1 MRMSSGPQRTAL
13 GKPDASTRPTAHLSA
28 GDQRSG
34 GPSAVLAQSNSRTR
48 RAISPPVSAAS
59 SPNAGARAPG
69 AGAAAAAS
77 TAGTTI
83 GGEDAGGFRIG
94 SIRFY
99 NELTPA
105 LVPAPPRR
113 PAAQAGYYDEEGLA

>member
-59 SPNAGARAPG
+59 SPNARAGAPG
-69 AGAAAAAS
+69 AGAAAS

-83 GGEDAGGFRIG
+83 GGEDAGDFRIG

-113 PAAQAGYYDEEGLA
+113 PAAKAGYYDEV